1 MKRGVDSVAG
11 TTAEWLA
18 IVEHPL
24 PDVIGSYA
32 NGRFANTTAAKAA
45 FPQLRHVEYDVN
57 GTRPDA
63 DILDIEKFDASPATF
78 PGWAKNYKGS
88 LPLPAG
94 YCSASL
100 IAVVVS
106 VMLDHGWKRDQ
117 FLIQSAH
124 YGAGQHICG
133 PGTCGFPQADST
145 QWADKGRHGQNTDL
159 TIYADHF
166 FGPEPPPKPDPHYAW
181 FDTQKR
187 LVLGGMSEV
196 ALVRE
201 YDRLRAMQ
209 HPNKAR
215 LAALRVRLRVGASR
229 LWLIAHAERPPSWGK
244 FYRGMRREQLI
255 RRAQGHRII

>member
-45 FPQLRHVEYDVN
+45 FPSARHVEYDVN

-63 DILDIEKFDASPATF
+63 DILDVEKFDAVPAQC
-78 PGWAKNYKGS
+78 PGWSRKYKGS
-88 LPLPAG
+88 LPLPAL
-94 YCSASL
+94 YTSASS
-100 IAVVVS
+100 IPAVVTA
-106 VMLDHGWKRDQ
+106 MLDAGFKREQ

-133 PGTCGFPQADST
+133 PGTCGFLQADST

-166 FGPEPPPKPDPHYAW
+166 FGPDPPPKPDPHYAW

-215 LAALRVRLRVGASR
+215 LAALRVRLRVGAGR

-255 RRAQGHRII
+255 RRAQGNRII